1 MTIRRLLLASFG
13 LFIASSAMAEAPFV
27 DKSFEEACADA
38 KKADKLVLIDFYTT
52 WCGPCKKLDRET
64 WPNKE
69 VKALLDDKFIA
80 IKIDAEKD
88 TKTAAKYKI
97 NVYPTILLAKPS
109 GDEID
114 RLTGFMVPKALVSD
128 IEDALAGKDSVARA
142 REQADKQKGD
152 PSARMRVGD
161 ALAEKGNHAGALDE
175 YLWCFDHGNENS
187 VGFYGVR
194 LSFLLGKISRL
205 GKQYPPALDA
215 LKARR
220 DAAAQAVRDSTA
232 GKSDN
237 ATKTGTKKTSF
248 WGKLMGG
255 DRTRDPLFEQAHDL
269 SAINREL
276 GEHRNTLAL
285 YDEIREK
292 QGMNPL
298 VLDLL
303 FKEVVDELLKA
314 RRYDDVAK
322 GVGDVKSQIKQDI
335 ESHKLIEQHFKKAN
349 MPDNFIEGQRREVVT
364 KGAKYYEAY
373 LGARKVEKADAV
385 ADQLLKFDPS
395 ADTYETLVRAALRA
409 KAKHDAAPLVARAKR
424 ELKPDELA
432 RIRPTLER
440 IPTDD

>member
-1 MTIRRLLLASFG
+1 MKTRRLALAALLLAFV
-13 LFIASSAMAEAPFV
+13 SSAFAEAPFV
-27 DKSFEEACADA
+27 DKTFEEACLEA

-64 WPNKE
+64 WPDE
-69 VKALLDDKFIA
+69 DVKALVDEKFIA
-80 IKIDAEKD
+80 IKIDAERDK
-88 TKTAAKYKI
+88 KTAAKYKI

-114 RLTGFMVPKALVSD
+114 RLTGFMAPKALVAD

-161 ALAEKGNHAGALDE
+161 ALVQKGDHAGALEE

-205 GKQYPPALDA
+205 GKQYPPALEA
-215 LKARR
+215 LKERR
-220 DAAAQAVRDSTA
+220 DAAARTLRDSTV
-232 GKSDN
+232 GKSGK
-237 ATKTGTKKTSF
+237 AAKAGSKKSSF
-248 WGKLMGG
+248 WGKLMGS
-255 DRTRDPLFEQAHDL
+255 DRARDPLFEQAHDL

-276 GEHRNTLAL
+276 GDNRNTLAL
-285 YDEIREK
+285 YDEVRERP
-292 QGMNPL
+292 GINPV

-314 RRYDDVAK
+314 RRYDDLAN
-322 GVGDVKSQIKQDI
+322 GVGDVKAQIKQDI
-335 ESHKLIEQHFKKAN
+335 ESHKMMEQHFKKAN
-349 MPDNFIEGQRREVVT
+349 MPDSFIDEQRREVVT
-364 KGAKYYEAY
+364 KGAKYYEAF
-373 LGARKVEKADAV
+373 LGARKVEKAGAV
-385 ADQLLKFDPS
+385 ANQLLKFDPS
-395 ADTYETLVRAALRA
+395 AETYETLIRAALRA
-409 KAKHDAAPLVARAKR
+409 KAKHDAAPLVARAKK
-424 ELKPDELA
+424 ELKPDDLA

-440 IPTDD
+440 IPSDD